1 MDAPAVLLSGNEA
14 IAQGAREAGVH
25 VAAGYPG
32 TPSTEILEALAR
44 LDPDR
49 RVHVEWSTNEKVAI
63 DVALGAS
70 LGGSRALVT
79 MKHVGLN
86 VASDTFMTAPYT
98 GVGGGLVI
106 VVADDPGMHSS
117 QNEQDSRAYARM
129 AGVPLL
135 EPADSAE
142 CREFTIAAFA
152 ISERFDTPVL
162 VRTATRI
169 AHARGLVRPGPVRA
183 PGVSKFVPQPAKY
196 VMLPGNARRRRLALL
211 ERLRALERFA
221 DECGL
226 HRVDQGDVDVGIVTS
241 GIAYQYVREVCPRAS
256 VLKLG
261 LTHPLPAATVRAFAD
276 SVRRVIV
283 VEELEPCLEERLRA
297 LGIPVEGKVFFP
309 ADGELN
315 PERVRD
321 GLIAAGALRPSARR
335 RAAPADGEVSAGVRP
350 PVLCPG
356 CPHVVPFVA
365 LRDLDAIVMGDIG
378 CYTLAAN
385 EPLSAMDSCV
395 AMGSSIGMACGLARS
410 GGADRPVVAA
420 IGDSTFLHAGI
431 PALIDAVCNG
441 TRITVLVLDNRT
453 TAMTG
458 GQAHAGSGANLRGDP
473 ARAIDIA
480 ALCRTIGAS
489 TEVVDP
495 YDVAATHRALE
506 RAVASPGVSVVIA
519 DRPCVESPRKIRE
532 RPYEVVTDRCV
543 ACQLCV
549 DLGCPSILWG
559 NDRFEGRP
567 IVTIETETCSGCT
580 VCAQLCPTEAIVP
593 VALAG
598 APLAS

>member
-226 HRVDQGDVDVGIVTS
+226 HRVDQGDVDVGIVTA

-335 RAAPADGEVSAGVRP
+335 RAAPADGEVSAVVRP

-385 EPLSAMDSCV
+385 EPLSAMDTCV

>member
-221 DECGL
+221 DESGL
-226 HRVDQGDVDVGIVTS
+226 HRVDKGDVDVGIVTA

>member
-117 QNEQDSRAYARM
+117 QNEQDSRAYASM

-142 CREFTIAAFA
+142 CREFTIAAFG

-221 DECGL
+221 DESGL
-226 HRVDQGDVDVGIVTS
+226 HRVDKGDVDVGIVTA

-559 NDRFEGRP
+559 DDRFEGRP
-567 IVTIETETCSGCT
+567 VVTIETETCSGCT

>member
-221 DECGL
+221 DESGL
-226 HRVDQGDVDVGIVTS
+226 HRVDKGDVDVGIVTA

-309 ADGELN
+309 ADGELT

-321 GLIAAGALRPSARR
+321 GLIAAGVLRPSARR
-335 RAAPADGEVSAGVRP
+335 RAAPADGEVSAAVRP

>member
-226 HRVDQGDVDVGIVTS
+226 HRVDQGDVDIGIVTS

-335 RAAPADGEVSAGVRP
+335 RAAPADGAVSAAVRP